1 MTVSREPI
9 IEISAAGNST
19 KAEIYRNLQILY
31 STQAGEQALDRDF
44 GIDVSIMDVP
54 TEGAKA
60 LLTAEYV
67 RKTEM
72 YEPRAKVQRVEWL
85 SGKEE
90 QNLIP
95 KVVVQ
100 LV

>member
-1 MTVSREPI
+1 MAEPI
-9 IEISAAGNST
+9 IEISGKGNSEE
-19 KAEIYRNLQILY
+19 AEIFRNLQILY
-31 STQAGEQALDRDF
+31 GTQAGEQALDREF
-44 GIDVSIMDVP
+44 GIDMAIMDVP

-60 LLTAEYV
+60 LLTAEFV
-67 RKTEM
+67 RKTQM
-72 YEPRAKVQRVEWL
+72 YEPRARVKSVEWI

-95 KVVVQ
+95 KVVVT